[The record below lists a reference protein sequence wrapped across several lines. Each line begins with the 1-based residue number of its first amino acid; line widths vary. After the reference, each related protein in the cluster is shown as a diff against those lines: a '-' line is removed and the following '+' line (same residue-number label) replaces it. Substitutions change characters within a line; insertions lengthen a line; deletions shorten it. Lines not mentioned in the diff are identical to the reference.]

1 MKTTNYVIYRS
12 NSSWLY
18 TFLGTE
24 KKNSLKHAAKIHG
37 GQSKLPE
44 QRYLKMTVL
53 VMLNASIYKP
63 INKASFFSK
72 NQPVTRN
79 WMRGQI
85 YVLD

>member
-1 MKTTNYVIYRS
+1 M
-12 NSSWLY
+12 LY
-18 TFLGTE
+18 TDQTQVDWTPSLVLK

-79 WMRGQI
+79 
-85 YVLD
+85 